1 MIKPVDIIIS
11 TNSGNTSYE
20 VNIMDANL
28 QSSDRYPEGAK
39 TKPNRTGL
47 GSAKGYVEFVES
59 QAKENNPPK

>member
-20 VNIMDANL
+20 VNTVDENL
-28 QSSDRYPEGAK
+28 QSSVRSPETVK
-39 TKPNRTGL
+39 TNPDRTGL

-59 QAKENNPPK
+59 QTNENNSQK